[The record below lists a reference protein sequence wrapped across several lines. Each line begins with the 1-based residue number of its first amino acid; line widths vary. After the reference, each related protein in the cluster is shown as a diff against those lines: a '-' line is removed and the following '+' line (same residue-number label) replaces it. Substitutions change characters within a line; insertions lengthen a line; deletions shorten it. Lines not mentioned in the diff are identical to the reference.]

1 MVEGMSSPE
10 PSAGHAWSTRRE
22 VGSAPPTAPLRRW
35 LSNRG
40 EHAGSIEHQ
49 VRFRSLSDDTLPNLS
64 LDGILGQSN
73 S

>member
-10 PSAGHAWSTRRE
+10 PSAGHTSSTRRQDSIRP
-22 VGSAPPTAPLRRW
+22 VAPLRRW

-64 LDGILGQSN
+64 LDGILGQSG

>member
-10 PSAGHAWSTRRE
+10 PSGGHVWSTRRE
-22 VGSAPPTAPLRRW
+22 DVSARPVAPLRRW

-49 VRFRSLSDDTLPNLS
+49 VRFRSLSDDTLPNLT
-64 LDGILGQSN
+64 LDGILGQS
-73 S
+73 SS